1 MKTILATD
9 ITKNIKEAC
18 IKACLHLPNDV
29 KQALEIARDQE
40 SSAVCKDVLNQL
52 LDNAQIASS
61 EEVPICRDTGFTIV
75 FIDMGQD
82 VHIEGDYLEDA
93 VNEGVRQ
100 GYEEGYLR
108 KSIVEHPIER
118 INTGDNTPAVIHI
131 RIVPG
136 EVFRVVVAP
145 KGGGSENMSMA
156 KVLPPSAGS
165 EGIIKLVAEVVKNA
179 GSNPCPPIIVGVG
192 IGGTIEMAA
201 LLSKKAILRKVG
213 ESSLNSI
220 DARLESDLLEAVNN
234 TGVGASGY
242 GGDITALAV
251 NVESYPCHIA
261 SLPVAVSIQC
271 HAARHAEFEI

>member
-1 MKTILATD
+1 MRTILASD
-9 ITKNIKEAC
+9 ITQNIKEAC
-18 IKACLHLPNDV
+18 IKACLFLPKDV
-29 KQALEIARDQE
+29 KEALENARDME
-40 SSAVCKDVLNQL
+40 SRAVCKDVLNQL
-52 LDNAQIASS
+52 IENAQIAAT
-61 EEVPICRDTGFTIV
+61 EEVPICQDTGFAIV
-75 FIDMGQD
+75 FMDIGQN
-82 VHIEGDYLEDA
+82 VHIEGAYLNDA

-100 GYEEGYLR
+100 GYLEGYLR
-108 KSIVEHPIER
+108 KSIVEHPLER
-118 INTGDNTPAVIHI
+118 INTGDNTPAVIHT

-156 KVLPPSAGS
+156 KSLPPSAGS

-192 IGGTIEMAA
+192 IGGTVEMAA
-201 LLSKKAILRKVG
+201 ILSKRALLRRVG
-213 ESSLNSI
+213 ESALNLI

-271 HAARHAEFEI
+271 HAARHAEFEL